1 MLDADS
7 RSDTIPAMDIRCK
20 NVDVGH
26 EATIGRI
33 SDDTVFYLMSRGI
46 SEEEARTMV
55 VNTLVVLEIFYLFNI
70 RYLHMTSFTLAGAR
84 GTPAV
89 LWAVGVVVVAQLAF
103 TYAPFMQRLFDTRPV
118 ALVDGLLVIA
128 IGVLLM
134 LVLETEKAL
143 MRRLG
148 WFEELGGTPTR
159 GRQA

>member
-1 MLDADS
+1 
-7 RSDTIPAMDIRCK
+7 
-20 NVDVGH
+20 
-26 EATIGRI
+26 
-33 SDDTVFYLMSRGI
+33 
-46 SEEEARTMV
+46 
-55 VNTLVVLEIFYLFNI
+55 
-70 RYLHMTSFTLAGAR
+70 
-84 GTPAV
+84 
-89 LWAVGVVVVAQLAF
+89 
-103 TYAPFMQRLFDTRPV
+103 MQRLFDTRPV